1 MPRAAPQQQA
11 KHDRRV
17 LAVVLGD
24 RSHSPDLERY
34 MAETDVA
41 ELRVVASTQVDALHW
56 YATDEDEAAAE
67 ADRRARSV
75 ERDVEPQVESVTAEV
90 GDVDPVQAV
99 EDALASFSPDE
110 IVLVGDRA
118 DGALE
123 GSLQRFGLP
132 VRRLG
137 VARLDRPHGPAREL
151 GRGIMSGRSAATPYA
166 VFVGAMAF
174 LGAVVLTIFAIWLV
188 VTWIS

>member
-1 MPRAAPQQQA
+1 
-11 KHDRRV
+11 
-17 LAVVLGD
+17 
-24 RSHSPDLERY
+24 

-137 VARLDRPHGPAREL
+137 SRGST
-151 GRGIMSGRSAATPYA
+151 GRTGRHASSAA
-166 VFVGAMAF
+166 G
-174 LGAVVLTIFAIWLV
+174 
-188 VTWIS
+188 S